1 MLFTP
6 LFKTIDYFKERNYEA
21 VASVA
26 TYLLNSS
33 PESNQELIKQSLE
46 TITLFS
52 FANKENSERIGQEMI
67 DLLFELIEKHRSDF
81 DTTTL
86 LHFKEEIFDLTYEWI
101 RRNKLRKSLKRYP
114 DIFESCFIFCLY
126 NYVEVVRK
134 EKAILSLMKIHT
146 P

>member
-1 MLFTP
+1 MLFIP
-6 LFKTIDYFKERNYEA
+6 LFKTIDHFKERNYKT

-26 TYLLNSS
+26 TDLLNSS
-33 PESNQELIKQSLE
+33 PESNQEQIKQSNE
-46 TITLFS
+46 AITFFS
-52 FANKENSERIGQEMI
+52 SANKENSKRIEQEII

-81 DTTTL
+81 DITTL

-114 DIFESCFIFCLY
+114 EIIENCFVFCLY

-134 EKAILSLMKIHT
+134 ERE
-146 P
+146 

>member
-26 TYLLNSS
+26 TDLLNSS
-33 PESNQELIKQSLE
+33 PESNQELIKQSYE

-52 FANKENSERIGQEMI
+52 LANKENSERIGQEMI

-126 NYVEVVRK
+126 NYVEVVRR
-134 EKAILSLMKIHT
+134 ERS
-146 P
+146 

>member
-26 TYLLNSS
+26 TDLLNSS
-33 PESNQELIKQSLE
+33 PESNQELIKQSNE

-52 FANKENSERIGQEMI
+52 LANKENSERIGQEMI

-126 NYVEVVRK
+126 NYVEVVRR
-134 EKAILSLMKIHT
+134 EREASLSNFQ
-146 P
+146 

>member
-1 MLFTP
+1 MFLFTP
-6 LFKTIDYFKERNYEA
+6 LFKTIDHFKERNYET

-26 TYLLNSS
+26 TDLLNSS
-33 PESNQELIKQSLE
+33 PESNQEQIKQSNE
-46 TITLFS
+46 AITLFS
-52 FANKENSERIGQEMI
+52 SANKENSKRIEQEMI

-126 NYVEVVRK
+126 NYVEVVRR
-134 EKAILSLMKIHT
+134 EKG
-146 P
+146 

>member
-1 MLFTP
+1 MLLFTP
-6 LFKTIDYFKERNYEA
+6 LFKTIDHFKERNYEA

-26 TYLLNSS
+26 TDLLNSS

-67 DLLFELIEKHRSDF
+67 DLLFALIKKHRYDF

-86 LHFKEEIFDLTYEWI
+86 FRFKEEIIDLTYEWI
-101 RRNKLRKSLKRYP
+101 RKNKLRKSLKSYP
-114 DIFESCFIFCLY
+114 EIFKSCFVFCLY
-126 NYVEVVRK
+126 NYTEVVRK
-134 EKAILSLMKIHT
+134 EKEG
-146 P
+146 

>member
-1 MLFTP
+1 MLLFTP
-6 LFKTIDYFKERNYEA
+6 LFKTIDHFKERNYEA

-26 TYLLNSS
+26 TDLLNSS

-52 FANKENSERIGQEMI
+52 SANKENSKRIEQEII

-101 RRNKLRKSLKRYP
+101 RRNKLRKSLKHYP
-114 DIFESCFIFCLY
+114 EIFESCFIFCLY
-126 NYVEVVRK
+126 NYVKVVRG
-134 EKAILSLMKIHT
+134 EKAL
-146 P
+146 PD

>member
-1 MLFTP
+1 MFLFTP
-6 LFKTIDYFKERNYEA
+6 LFKTIDHFKERNYEA

-26 TYLLNSS
+26 TDLLNSS
-33 PESNQELIKQSLE
+33 PESNQELIKQSNE

-114 DIFESCFIFCLY
+114 EIIENCFVFSLY

-134 EKAILSLMKIHT
+134 EKEAN
-146 P
+146 

>member
-1 MLFTP
+1 MLLFTP

-26 TYLLNSS
+26 TDLLNSS
-33 PESNQELIKQSLE
+33 PESNQELIKQSNE

-52 FANKENSERIGQEMI
+52 FANKENSKRIGQEMI
-67 DLLFELIEKHRSDF
+67 DFLFELIEKHRSDF

-101 RRNKLRKSLKRYP
+101 RRNKLRKSLKHYQE
-114 DIFESCFIFCLY
+114 IFESCFIFCLY
-126 NYVEVVRK
+126 NYVKVVRG
-134 EKAILSLMKIHT
+134 EKAL
-146 P
+146 PD

>member
-1 MLFTP
+1 MLLFIP

-26 TYLLNSS
+26 TDLLNSS
-33 PESNQELIKQSLE
+33 PESNQEQIKQSNE

-52 FANKENSERIGQEMI
+52 FADKENSKRIGQEMI

-114 DIFESCFIFCLY
+114 EIFESCFIFCLY
-126 NYVEVVRK
+126 NYVEVVRR
-134 EKAILSLMKIHT
+134 ERS
-146 P
+146 

>member
-1 MLFTP
+1 MLLFTP
-6 LFKTIDYFKERNYEA
+6 LFKTIDHFKEHDYET

-26 TYLLNSS
+26 TDLLKSS
-33 PESNQELIKQSLE
+33 PKSNQELIKQSLE

-101 RRNKLRKSLKRYP
+101 RRNKLRKSLKHYP
-114 DIFESCFIFCLY
+114 EIFENCFVFCLY
-126 NYVEVVRK
+126 NYAEVVRR
-134 EKAILSLMKIHT
+134 EREMGN
-146 P
+146 